1 MNGVHDLGGL
11 QGFGPVRP
19 ESDEPLFHDAWE
31 ARALAL
37 TVAMGATGAWNLDQ
51 MRHARESLPPA
62 EYLSFSYYR
71 IWFEALQRMLQA
83 RGLVEAGEVQA
94 GQSLTPARPV
104 PRVLAAQQVAA
115 ALAAGS
121 PTHRPITHAA
131 RFAPGDRV
139 RARNVHPTG
148 HTRLPRYA
156 RGHAGR
162 VVAVHGAHVLPDE
175 NALGSERSAW
185 LYTVRFEARTLW
197 GEDTTADAVYLDAF
211 EPYLEL
217 VEAQAVE

>member
-11 QGFGPVRP
+11 QGFGAVRP
-19 ESDEPLFHDAWE
+19 EPDEPLFHEVWE
-31 ARALAL
+31 ARALAV

-71 IWFEALQRMLQA
+71 IWFEALQRLLEA
-83 RGLVEAGEVQA
+83 RGLLEAGEARV
-94 GQSLTPARPV
+94 GRSLTPAHPV
-104 PRVLAAQQVAA
+104 PRVLAAQRVAS

-121 PTHRPITHAA
+121 PTQRPAMHAA
-131 RFAPGDRV
+131 RFAVGERV
-139 RARNVHPTG
+139 RTRNIHPTG

-156 RGHAGR
+156 RGHTGT
-162 VVAVHGAHVLPDE
+162 VVAVHGAHVLPDAS
-175 NALGSERSAW
+175 ALGSEHAAW

-197 GEDTTADAVYLDAF
+197 GEDTTADAVYIDAF
-211 EPYLEL
+211 EPYLEP
-217 VEAQAVE
+217 VAVQTAE